1 MTPSR
6 VQARKRSR
14 NATRLA
20 RCTQR
25 RSPRPKPRA
34 ASSYAM
40 RLARLSIS
48 PKVRAAGRCAPST
61 YWRPTRVARPVSE
74 TSKSSVRV
82 NGSGRGGI
90 WPARSRDSTIRGA
103 PSTSLLGRPMSY
115 VDAQLVDGEVVR
127 YRAHLTQGALVVPY
141 TIAAFGLFFVV
152 RAFAIPV
159 YWWFA
164 WAFLALAAIIYAW
177 CRAVYATS
185 EFAVTNKRV
194 IIKIGWVRRR
204 TVETMLSKV
213 EGINVDQELV
223 GRLLGYG
230 TLVVTGT
237 GGTKEQFTKI
247 ANPFEFRRQVQGAIA
262 AADELRT
269 PGSAA
274 SVPGAGA
281 GADRVERECPYCAE
295 RILAKAKVCRFCG
308 RDVSATSTT
317 S

>member
-1 MTPSR
+1 
-6 VQARKRSR
+6 
-14 NATRLA
+14 
-20 RCTQR
+20 
-25 RSPRPKPRA
+25 
-34 ASSYAM
+34 
-40 RLARLSIS
+40 
-48 PKVRAAGRCAPST
+48 
-61 YWRPTRVARPVSE
+61 
-74 TSKSSVRV
+74 
-82 NGSGRGGI
+82 
-90 WPARSRDSTIRGA
+90 
-103 PSTSLLGRPMSY
+103 MSY

-164 WAFLALAAIIYAW
+164 LAFLALAAIIYAW

-237 GGTKEQFTKI
+237 GRTKEQFTTI
-247 ANPFEFRRQVQGAIA
+247 ANPFELRPQLHTPIA

-281 GADRVERECPYCAE
+281 GADRVDRECPYCAE
-295 RILAKAKVCRFCG
+295 PTLA
-308 RDVSATSTT
+308 
-317 S
+317 